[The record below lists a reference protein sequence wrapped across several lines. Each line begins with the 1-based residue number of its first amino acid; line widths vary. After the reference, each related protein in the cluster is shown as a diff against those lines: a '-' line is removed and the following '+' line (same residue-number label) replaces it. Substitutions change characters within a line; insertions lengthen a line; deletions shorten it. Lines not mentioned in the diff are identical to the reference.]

1 MKRSSLWVGLLS
13 CASVG
18 LCATGAAASSITYTF
33 DHNITNNDPVDAATG
48 HQYSVEVSNA
58 GTTMGGTV
66 NLVSFLFRN
75 ASDGVQSSIA
85 RVYFESGP
93 LGNIHAINNG
103 PGVNF
108 VGPGSN
114 PFPGPDNVP
123 GAQNAPFQPFETSE
137 NKLAKAGPPP
147 SHSGINPGQYMEVIF
162 ALQAGKYFDD
172 VITAISRGLVG
183 DIDEDSL
190 RLAIHVIDFESGGS
204 ESFMLVPLP
213 GAFTMGLVGLCA
225 LVGYRLRQ

>member
-13 CASVG
+13 CVSVG
-18 LCATGAAASSITYTF
+18 LCASGVVASSVTYTF
-33 DHNITNNDPVDAATG
+33 DHNITNNNPADAATG
-48 HQYSVEVSNA
+48 HQYSVEVSSA

-75 ASDGVQSSIA
+75 ATDGVQSSIA

-93 LGNIHAINNG
+93 LGDIHAINNG

-108 VGPGSN
+108 VGPGST

-123 GAQNAPFQPFETSE
+123 GAQNAPFQPFQTSD

-147 SHSGINPGQYMEVIF
+147 SHSGINPGEYMEVIF
-162 ALQAGKYFDD
+162 TLQTGKHFDD
-172 VITAISRGLVG
+172 VIQAISRGLVG
-183 DIDEDSL
+183 DIDENSL

-213 GAFTMGLVGLCA
+213 GALAMGIVGLGA
-225 LVGYRLRQ
+225 IVGLRLRQ